1 MNYQSLILAAGLS
14 AGLSAA
20 PVSTSLP
27 VLPTEVPGSVLPVEH
42 EHLYTM
48 SGRVRM
54 LLIWFGRDNVGSG
67 MIRWRGA
74 GNDAAYELLI
84 GSDPLRAPA
93 RLNRWGYLAEEIRS
107 GEAAMVGIMST
118 SNEASLDEVKTTA
131 GTQDASRP
139 FDTIRARVT
148 PTTSFAR
155 VETVRART
163 GATYR
168 DAREVLDLAF
178 EGGASINRQVA
189 RPLGVRPGFLS
200 AVAEMVHHTVGFN
213 GRVIPKGSPVQYVYG
228 DRLYELRLL
237 EATNLDRF
245 ERRGRVFEHVVRSR
259 FETARAGSRSGTRF
273 ELVYGSRGP
282 LCEIPIL
289 ISYQPKWWL
298 QVELEIQ

>member
-1 MNYQSLILAAGLS
+1 MTYQSLILAVSLS

-20 PVSTSLP
+20 SISTSP
-27 VLPTEVPGSVLPVEH
+27 SVLPTEVPGSVLPMEH
-42 EHLYTM
+42 EHQYTM

-54 LLIWFGRDNVGSG
+54 LLIWLGRDNVGSG

-84 GSDPLRAPA
+84 GSDPARAPA
-93 RLNRWGYLAEEIRS
+93 RLNRWGYLVEEIRG
-107 GEAAMVGIMST
+107 GEASMVGVMST
-118 SNEASLDEVKTTA
+118 SNEASVDEVKTTA
-131 GTQDASRP
+131 GNQSASRP

-148 PTTSFAR
+148 PTFSFAR
-155 VETVRART
+155 VATVHAPAA
-163 GATYR
+163 ATYR
-168 DAREVLDLAF
+168 DAHEVLDLAF
-178 EGGASINRQVA
+178 ENGATANRQIA

-213 GRVIPKGSPVQYVYG
+213 GRPIPKGGPVQYVYG

-237 EATNLDRF
+237 EATNVDRF
-245 ERRGRVFEHVVRSR
+245 ERKGRVFEHVVRSR
-259 FETARAGSRSGTRF
+259 FEARRADSRSGTRF